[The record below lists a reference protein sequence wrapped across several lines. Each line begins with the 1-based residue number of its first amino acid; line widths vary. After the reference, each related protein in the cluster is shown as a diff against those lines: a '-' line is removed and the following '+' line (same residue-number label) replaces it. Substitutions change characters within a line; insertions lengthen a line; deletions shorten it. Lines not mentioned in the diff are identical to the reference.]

1 MGPCFNPFIILHCS
15 FPTFLCS
22 LFILLS
28 VSPFFCPAIFIFL
41 SVSLSLS
48 LSLSHLLLLSF
59 SLSLSLSLT
68 NTNSIFLSLSF
79 SLSLSVSHS
88 YHLSQLMG
96 GMALNDGKL
105 AEMATGEGKTL
116 VAVLPVYL
124 NALSGNLPSLRAI
137 PPIS

>member
-1 MGPCFNPFIILHCS
+1 MDPSFNPFIILHCS

-28 VSPFFCPAIFIFL
+28 VSLFFASL
-41 SVSLSLS
+41 SVSFSLPLSLS
-48 LSLSHLLLLSF
+48 PSF
-59 SLSLSLSLT
+59 SLSLSH
-68 NTNSIFLSLSF
+68 
-79 SLSLSVSHS
+79 SVSHS

-124 NALSGNLPSLRAI
+124 NALSGAYVTVDKYYSFHHHDNSTSFYFHQISIFI
-137 PPIS
+137 PICF